1 MPDVAV
7 LDNPVWHALSGP
19 QATVAE
25 RDGRALRFDPEL
37 APFAA
42 LPDDATQADWDA
54 LRALVGPAGLAV
66 IVRDTIDPPPDW
78 KTVFAAGGAQ
88 MVWDGDRGAGHGSR
102 SPEVE
107 VLTVADVPDML
118 DLVERTQPGPIRER
132 TIELGT
138 YVGIRAEGVLV
149 AMAGVRMHPPGFT
162 EVSAVCTDDAH
173 RGRGLASVL
182 VGCLVE
188 EITARGETPCLHAVI
203 NNVTAIRLYEKI
215 GFTLRRELPFAA
227 LSPRSP

>member
-1 MPDVAV
+1 M
-7 LDNPVWHALSGP
+7 
-19 QATVAE
+19 
-25 RDGRALRFDPEL
+25 
-37 APFAA
+37 
-42 LPDDATQADWDA
+42 
-54 LRALVGPAGLAV
+54 
-66 IVRDTIDPPPDW
+66 
-78 KTVFAAGGAQ
+78 
-88 MVWDGDRGAGHGSR
+88 
-102 SPEVE
+102 
-107 VLTVADVPDML
+107 LTVADVPDML

-138 YVGIRAEGVLV
+138 YLGIRAEGALV

-162 EVSAVCTDDAH
+162 EVSAVCTDDAY

-203 NNVTAIRLYEKI
+203 NNLTAIRLYEKI

-227 LSPRSP
+227 LLHDLRSRSRHAQWPHSPLSVPRSGDSEEGAEGVRCGRPTPGGRCGPCRSSSG